1 MPKQRNFD
9 SLYKSLNINREEE
22 TPRIPEEETPRV
34 PEEEL
39 PSNNLS
45 QADHSLYDFLFE
57 DYKDGK
63 GRLLWKGKMY
73 RLDAEQH
80 KKFREML
87 LKDLQEKNN
96 EN

>member
-9 SLYKSLNINREEE
+9 SLYKSLNINREKE
-22 TPRIPEEETPRV
+22 TQRI

-45 QADHSLYDFLFE
+45 QSDHSLYDFLFE

-63 GRLLWKGKMY
+63 GMLLWKGKMY

-87 LKDLQEKNN
+87 LKDLEG
-96 EN
+96 EE

>member
-9 SLYKSLNINREEE
+9 SLYKSLNVHHEQE
-22 TPRIPEEETPRV
+22 TPRI

-45 QADHSLYDFLFE
+45 QSDHSICDFLFE

-63 GRLLWKGKMY
+63 GRLLWKGKLY
-73 RLDAEQH
+73 RLDAEQN

-87 LKDLQEKNN
+87 LKDLEG
-96 EN
+96 EE

>member
-9 SLYKSLNINREEE
+9 SLYKSLNIKREIE
-22 TPRIPEEETPRV
+22 TPRI

-45 QADHSLYDFLFE
+45 QSDHSLCDFLFE

-63 GRLLWKGKMY
+63 GRLLWKGKLY
-73 RLDAEQH
+73 RLDAEQN

-87 LKDLQEKNN
+87 LKDLEG
-96 EN
+96 EE